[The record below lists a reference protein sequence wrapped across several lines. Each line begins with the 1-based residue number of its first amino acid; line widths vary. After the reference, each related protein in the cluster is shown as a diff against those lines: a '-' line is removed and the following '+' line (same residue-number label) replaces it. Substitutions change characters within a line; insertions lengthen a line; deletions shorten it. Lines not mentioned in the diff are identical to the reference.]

1 MLNETKTIIEELA
14 DRIKDVRGVSAV
26 VLGGSRAIG
35 THTEES
41 DIDIGIYYDPAD
53 PLDLAALGRL
63 SADFDDEQR
72 ADALTPIGG
81 WGPWINGDGWLTVR
95 SVPVDFLYRDL
106 RRVSEIRELTGY
118 VIKQDNY

>member
-1 MLNETKTIIEELA
+1 LKKTDSIIEELA

-53 PLDLAALGRL
+53 PPDLAALGRL
-63 SADFDDEQR
+63 AADFDDEQR

-81 WGPWINGDGWLTVR
+81 WGPWINGGGRLTVR

-106 RRVSEIRELTGY
+106 RRVSEIRELSGY
-118 VIKQDNY
+118 VIKHDNY